1 MPQISSNFI
10 LRSKQS
16 NFERDSFGSWEE
28 MIAVN
33 SNHMDEGHISF
44 LREGNENH
52 PTGHY
57 VFISKNGQTD
67 LIGEARWIPLEKY
80 ISSSEDKH
88 VISVSSIEHLSDD
101 LSNKLPTGAIVYVID
116 IEKFYYN
123 AYDHSLSQ
131 QTIDYI
137 ECDLE
142 EHGVE
147 STPPEGKGW
156 FRSLLPDM
164 TDYITIESAGDKFA
178 SKEEVANLTTLEK
191 VQETI
196 DASINDFA
204 EDRLKTI
211 FGIEESQGGEGA
223 PERQSIVDYLDS
235 KYGLDNIEGHIEESI
250 TGYVGNVP
258 TIESQT
264 LTVLD
269 YVDYIYAEKDEL
281 NDKLSGYA
289 TTESLDA
296 KLSDY
301 ATTESLDAKLSD
313 YATTES
319 LDTKLSG
326 YVTSGS
332 VDSKLQDY
340 VTTDSL
346 DATIESLDAKLSDYA
361 TTESLDAKL
370 SDYATTESLDATI
383 ESLES
388 LDAKLSDYATTESLD
403 AKLSDYATTESLDA
417 KLSDYVTL
425 GSVDSKLQ
433 DYVTTDSL
441 DTKLSDYATK
451 EDLNNIEGLDLTEIT
466 NKVDSL
472 ESQVTTI
479 SAATGS
485 IQQSLNNYKE
495 EVANKYTSSEDL
507 EKNYVKGDTFQQ
519 NVAFTTSK
527 ISNIEDEIE
536 SIKTGVSDIEK
547 DYVLEADFTEVTDAI
562 KTDLDLFKEEVEN
575 TYIKPEEVANK
586 LNNYAPSVEHENR
599 WIGSE
604 FAGDLAGKTGLEV
617 ANAAY
622 SYSAVLDQMLFHKYT
637 PTVSQPEVNIELKE
651 DWCGEGKINWYD
663 EKNRIILVK
672 AGSTGP
678 DGGDFIPTN
687 AKDAIIS
694 YPKGIDL
701 ANNFTNGLIPS
712 TDEQQTSIGFCRIKD
727 ETGNWVYYRKENNIY
742 HVPSI
747 FEVGEYRYYMAAYFK
762 KGSPAVNNDGMT
774 VAEWNE
780 NDAVESKDYITIIAS
795 KPTLYNTPDGFVE
808 NSLALWGD
816 DTTDY
821 MELAPS
827 CQLDQA
833 FKTPRKL
840 KGLYIWN
847 DVAGDYAK
855 VPMVFEKDDEG
866 LPTDNL
872 IPLYFAESIDENDYY
887 TYIYDSSSNGH
898 RGAIKIKV
906 VF

>member
-10 LRSKQS
+10 FKSKQP
-16 NFERDSFGSWEE
+16 NFERDSFKTWDE
-28 MIAVN
+28 MINVP
-33 SNHMDEGHISF
+33 SNWIDEGHISYCSDP
-44 LREGNENH
+44 EYQ
-52 PTGHY
+52 GHY
-57 VFISKNGQTD
+57 VFTTSNSKAGGD
-67 LIGEARWIPLEKY
+67 RWVKLSAFIADQEDELKVVN
-80 ISSSEDKH
+80 SFSE
-88 VISVSSIEHLSDD
+88 LTDD
-101 LSNKLPTGAIVYVID
+101 LANSIPFGGLVYSADVD
-116 IEKFYYN
+116 KYYYN
-123 AYDHSLSQ
+123 IHNDNSDVQSAE
-131 QTIDYI
+131 YI
-137 ECDLE
+137 ECEGEINKDVYKNTGIGWFKPLVNLNNYLSTTDLE
-142 EHGVE
+142 SRLENYVTTTDLESRLENYVTTTAVE
-147 STPPEGKGW
+147 NNITVEQLESKLESYATNEQLAGYVTHEQLGLE
-156 FRSLLPDM
+156 SNDLTLA
-164 TDYITIESAGDKFA
+164 DYI
-178 SKEEVANLTTLEK
+178 N
-191 VQETI
+191 
-196 DASINDFA
+196 SIYLQKSD
-204 EDRLKTI
+204 
-211 FGIEESQGGEGA
+211 
-223 PERQSIVDYLDS
+223 LDS
-235 KYGLDNIEGHIEESI
+235 KLEEYVTSEQLDSKLDS
-250 TGYVGNVP
+250 YVTKEDIGNNV
-258 TIESQT
+258 TNDQLNSKLE
-264 LTVLD
+264 D
-269 YVDYIYAEKDEL
+269 YVTKEDIENNVTSDQL
-281 NDKLSGYA
+281 DSKL
-289 TTESLDA
+289 D
-296 KLSDY
+296 
-301 ATTESLDAKLSD
+301 
-313 YATTES
+313 
-319 LDTKLSG
+319 G
-326 YVTSGS
+326 YVTKEDIGNNVTSEQL
-332 VDSKLQDY
+332 DSKLDGYVTNDQLDSKLDGYVTKEDIENNVTNDQLNSKLEDY
-340 VTTDSL
+340 VTTDSI
-346 DATIESLDAKLSDYA
+346 DD
-361 TTESLDAKL
+361 
-370 SDYATTESLDATI
+370 
-383 ESLES
+383 
-388 LDAKLSDYATTESLD
+388 
-403 AKLSDYATTESLDA
+403 
-417 KLSDYVTL
+417 
-425 GSVDSKLQ
+425 
-433 DYVTTDSL
+433 
-441 DTKLSDYATK
+441 KLSDYATK
-451 EDLNNIEGLDLTEIT
+451 EDLQNIEGADLTEIT

-495 EVANKYTSSEDL
+495 EVADKYTSSEDL

-519 NVAFTTSK
+519 NVAFTATK

-562 KTDLDLFKEEVEN
+562 KLDLDTFKEEVEN
-575 TYIKPEEVANK
+575 TYIKPEEVASK

-651 DWCGEGKINWYD
+651 NWSGEGKINWYD

-672 AGSTGP
+672 AGSIGP

-727 ETGNWVYYRKENNIY
+727 EDGNWVYYRKENNIY
-742 HVPSI
+742 HVPST

-795 KPTLYNTPDGFVE
+795 KPALYNTTDGFVE
-808 NSLALWGD
+808 NDLALWGD

-872 IPLYFAESIDENDYY
+872 VPLYFAESIDENNYY